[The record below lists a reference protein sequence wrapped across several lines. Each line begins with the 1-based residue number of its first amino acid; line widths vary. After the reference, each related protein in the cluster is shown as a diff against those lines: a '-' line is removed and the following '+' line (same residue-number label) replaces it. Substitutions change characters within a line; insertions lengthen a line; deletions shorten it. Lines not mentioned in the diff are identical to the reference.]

1 MVFLLVWLAI
11 FVFSIKQL
19 SFVTRRTYRIRVK
32 SSSNGWK
39 TVLFSIL
46 AHLSFIQFFSF
57 PVNDW
62 FYCVYPILNVLFVIH
77 ILLILDLVLDR
88 YSVVDTARFTS
99 HSIVPF
105 LASVTGF
112 TISLYYSLHL
122 NDAILSGICITVLSI
137 GLTGFLVTYRNSK

>member
-11 FVFSIKQL
+11 FVFSIKQI
-19 SFVTRRTYRIRVK
+19 SNATRRAYRIRVK

-46 AHLSFIQFFSF
+46 AHLSFTQLFSF
-57 PVNDW
+57 PVTVW
-62 FYCVYPILNVLFVIH
+62 IYWVFPVLNVLFVIH

-88 YSVVDTARFTS
+88 YSVVDTARFTR

-112 TISLYYSLHL
+112 TILLYYSVHL
-122 NDAILSGICITVLSI
+122 NDAIFSGICITALSI
-137 GLTGFLVTYRNSK
+137 GLTGFQVTYRNSK